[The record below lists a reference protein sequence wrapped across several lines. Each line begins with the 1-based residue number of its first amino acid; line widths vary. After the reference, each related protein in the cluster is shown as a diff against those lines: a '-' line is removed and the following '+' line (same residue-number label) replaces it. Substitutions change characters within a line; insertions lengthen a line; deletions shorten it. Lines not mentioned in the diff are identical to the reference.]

1 MNKILKLLAAATLI
15 ALTTAACQKEKL
27 FDSQTAGEETVTFTV
42 QTDATATKATA
53 DGDGQGAGLNRCLVA
68 VYMKT
73 GNSAE
78 PYKLYDT
85 PATTGSGLN
94 YTFTVNL
101 IRKQTYQI
109 VVWADKGETVYDVNE
124 GLTLVT
130 RKTGDVACNSDAYD
144 AFYASV
150 PFTQGTTA
158 STAITAKRPFAQL
171 NLITKDLREGFEP
184 RNIELTYTADTKF
197 NPFDGT
203 TSDPQTV
210 IYKSTTPHYG
220 ASLANPVPAENT
232 VAMNYLFANDEQ
244 SVLNEVKL
252 KATFTDAVELA
263 VANVP
268 VRRNYRT
275 NIIGNLLTEQ
285 TDYTITVDPAWSTPE
300 TEMIA
305 PGLWKVDGVYE
316 VSAAEGLCYA
326 SANIFAQSGGKFV
339 LTEDIDMT
347 GVTSVVTR
355 ASGDSYT
362 SALIGTSAGTLVI
375 DGNGH
380 KISNLPGMLISRT
393 GNAKKVEIKNLTLEN
408 PAVVYDLNDELTGAD
423 QAAVGAFVGF
433 ASTSDEI
440 VIYNC
445 HINGGYIKG
454 GHWTGGF
461 VGYACG
467 YNTEN
472 NGPVFEKL
480 TISNCSISDAEVYG
494 KGSVGG
500 IIGHA
505 TGDVATLVK
514 IESPKVLRNTIT
526 SVGSSTNKAGSVVA
540 TVGCAGSEAWNG
552 EKGGVYLTS
561 CTVAGNT
568 VKSNNVVNTK
578 FWGRQGNDTGKL
590 YIDGNEVTDYG
601 VAPVVQVASV
611 NGVKYTSL
619 SEAISSTTGEVTIT
633 LDPGDHTLP
642 TSLTDRTLVIEGTDP
657 DATVIDMTAAGSS
670 TPQYNAQSVTFKN
683 VTVKRNSGAYGG
695 LSHTGEEHF
704 VNSKVYGTIVTY
716 APVFSAVNT
725 EFYQTDPTN
734 YNVHIYAE
742 GSVSFD
748 GCKFFCAGK
757 SIYAHHEAATPHYIS
772 ISNCTFNASRISSG
786 KAAIQ
791 LHTELGIYGTLDV
804 TNCTATGFDS
814 TINGGLWNEL
824 NNNTKVLTDKFVKTI
839 DGQVVVRTD
848 DGFASALAL
857 EKESIDIL
865 VNGNVAADVAP
876 WDYPTNSK
884 AFGGECTQTINITGA
899 TGSET
904 VTFNNTDND
913 WNHIAL
919 KNQSGK
925 LTISNVKLT
934 NSGYNDGPWNRHDV
948 VFGCEVSLKDVVS
961 DKAIGLKKKSVLE
974 NVTIADTRAE
984 DDYGLWITAE
994 GQTVTVKDCSL
1005 DMVKTNASGRC
1016 IKIADEYVTTP
1027 QSVVLNVSGTT
1038 FKSQKKAAVLVTS
1051 TAGAD
1056 IIWGEGNDISNVAAD
1071 QINAVWNDAG
1081 RTAAWDL
1088 VTVTG
1093 CTKYQ
1098 E

>member
-1 MNKILKLLAAATLI
+1 MNKSLKLLAAATLI

-42 QTDATATKATA
+42 KTDAAATKATA
-53 DGDGQGAGLNRCLVA
+53 DNDGLGAGLTRCLVA

-73 GNSAE
+73 ADPAQ

-144 AFYASV
+144 AFYASTEFV
-150 PFTQGTTA
+150 QGTTT

-171 NLITKDLREGFEP
+171 NLITKDLNENFQPGAVSV
-184 RNIELTYTADTKF
+184 TYSSPQSF

-203 TSDPQTV
+203 VSADMTEVTYKADSPYYNTATV
-210 IYKSTTPHYG
+210 TTATQHT
-220 ASLANPVPAENT
+220 LV
-232 VAMNYLFANDEQ
+232 MNYLFAAEGDQ
-244 SVLNEVKL
+244 TILPSVKMTAKL
-252 KATFTDAVELA
+252 TVDAEIE

-285 TDYTITVDPAWSTPE
+285 TDYTITVDPVWSTPE

-326 SANIFAQSGGKFV
+326 SANIFAQSGGEFV

-362 SALIGTSAGTLVI
+362 SALIGASAGTLVI

-393 GNAKKVEIKNLTLEN
+393 GNANKVEIKNLTLEN
-408 PAVVYDLNDELTGAD
+408 PTVVYDLNDELTGAD

-440 VIYNC
+440 IINNC

-467 YNTEN
+467 YNN
-472 NGPVFEKL
+472 QSDGPVFEKL

-568 VKSNNVVNTK
+568 VKSNNVANTK
-578 FWGRQGNDTGKL
+578 FWGRQGDNTGKL
-590 YIDGNEVTDYG
+590 YIDGIEVTDYG

-657 DATVIDMTAAGSS
+657 DATVIDMTSGSS
-670 TPQYNAQSVTFKN
+670 KAQSVTFKN

-695 LSHTGEEHF
+695 LQHTGEEHF
-704 VNSKVYGTIVTY
+704 ENSKVYGTIVTY

-742 GSVSFD
+742 GRVSFD

-824 NNNTKVLTDKFVKTI
+824 NNTTKVLTDKFVKTI

-848 DGFASALAL
+848 AGFASALAL

-876 WDYPTNSK
+876 WDYPTNIK
-884 AFGGECTQTINITGA
+884 AFGGECTQTINIKGA

-904 VTFNNTDND
+904 VTFNNTNND

-994 GQTVTVKDCSL
+994 GQTVTVKDCLL

-1016 IKIADEYVTTP
+1016 IKIADQYVTTP
-1027 QSVVLNVSGTT
+1027 KSVVLNVSGTT

-1051 TAGAD
+1051 TAGAE
-1056 IIWGEGNDISNVAAD
+1056 INWGEGNDITNVAAD
-1071 QINAVWNDAG
+1071 QTNAVWNDSD

-1093 CTKYQ
+1093 CTKHQ

>member
-1 MNKILKLLAAATLI
+1 MNKSLKLLAAATLI

-42 QTDATATKATA
+42 KTDAAATKATA
-53 DGDGQGAGLNRCLVA
+53 DNDGLGAGLTRCLVA

-73 GNSAE
+73 GDSS
-78 PYKLYDT
+78 YQLYDK
-85 PATTGSGLN
+85 PAATGSGLN

-144 AFYASV
+144 AFYASTEFV
-150 PFTQGTTA
+150 QGTTT

-171 NLITKDLREGFEP
+171 NLITKDLNKNFQPGAVSV
-184 RNIELTYTADTKF
+184 TYSSPQSF
-197 NPFDGT
+197 NPFDGSVSNMTEVTYRADSPYYTLT
-203 TSDPQTV
+203 TGTNATQHTLV
-210 IYKSTTPHYG
+210 
-220 ASLANPVPAENT
+220 
-232 VAMNYLFANDEQ
+232 MNYLFAAEGDQ
-244 SVLNEVKL
+244 TILPSVKMTAKL
-252 KATFTDAVELA
+252 TVDAEIE

-275 NIIGNLLTEQ
+275 NIIGNPLTEQ

-347 GVTSVVTR
+347 GVTSVVTK

-514 IESPKVLRNTIT
+514 IDSPKVLRNTIT

-568 VKSNNVVNTK
+568 VKSNNVANTK

-590 YIDGNEVTDYG
+590 YIDGIEVTDYG

-619 SEAISSTTGEVTIT
+619 SDAISSTTGEVTIT

-642 TSLTDRTLVIEGTDP
+642 SSLNDRTLVIEGTDP
-657 DATVIDMTAAGSS
+657 DATVIDMTSGSS
-670 TPQYNAQSVTFKN
+670 KAQSVTFKN

-695 LSHTGEEHF
+695 LQHTGEEHF
-704 VNSKVYGTIVTY
+704 ENSKVYGTIVTY

-725 EFYQTDPTN
+725 EFYQTDPSN

-742 GSVSFD
+742 GRVSFD

-772 ISNCTFNASRISSG
+772 ISNCTFNASQMSSR

-839 DGQVVVRTD
+839 DGKVVVRTD
-848 DGFASALAL
+848 AGFESALAL

-865 VNGNVAADVAP
+865 VKGNVAADVAP

-948 VFGCEVSLKDVVS
+948 VFGCEVSLKNVVS
-961 DKAIGLKKKSVLE
+961 DKAIGLKKNSVLE
-974 NVTIADTRAE
+974 HVTIADTRAK
-984 DDYGLWITAE
+984 DDYGLWITAA
-994 GQTVTVKDCSL
+994 GQTVTVKDCVL
-1005 DMVKTNASGRC
+1005 DMVKTDPFSGRC

-1056 IIWGEGNDISNVAAD
+1056 IIWGRGNDISDVFAD
-1071 QINAVWNDAG
+1071 QTHAVWNDAG
-1081 RTAAWDL
+1081 RTAAWEL
-1088 VTVTG
+1088 ITVTG

-1098 E
+1098 EQ

>member
-1 MNKILKLLAAATLI
+1 M
-15 ALTTAACQKEKL
+15 
-27 FDSQTAGEETVTFTV
+27 
-42 QTDATATKATA
+42 
-53 DGDGQGAGLNRCLVA
+53 
-68 VYMKT
+68 
-73 GNSAE
+73 
-78 PYKLYDT
+78 
-85 PATTGSGLN
+85 
-94 YTFTVNL
+94 
-101 IRKQTYQI
+101 
-109 VVWADKGETVYDVNE
+109 
-124 GLTLVT
+124 
-130 RKTGDVACNSDAYD
+130 
-144 AFYASV
+144 
-150 PFTQGTTA
+150 
-158 STAITAKRPFAQL
+158 
-171 NLITKDLREGFEP
+171 
-184 RNIELTYTADTKF
+184 
-197 NPFDGT
+197 
-203 TSDPQTV
+203 
-210 IYKSTTPHYG
+210 
-220 ASLANPVPAENT
+220 
-232 VAMNYLFANDEQ
+232 
-244 SVLNEVKL
+244 
-252 KATFTDAVELA
+252 
-263 VANVP
+263 
-268 VRRNYRT
+268 
-275 NIIGNLLTEQ
+275 
-285 TDYTITVDPAWSTPE
+285 
-300 TEMIA
+300 
-305 PGLWKVDGVYE
+305 
-316 VSAAEGLCYA
+316 
-326 SANIFAQSGGKFV
+326 
-339 LTEDIDMT
+339 
-347 GVTSVVTR
+347 
-355 ASGDSYT
+355 
-362 SALIGTSAGTLVI
+362 
-375 DGNGH
+375 
-380 KISNLPGMLISRT
+380 
-393 GNAKKVEIKNLTLEN
+393 
-408 PAVVYDLNDELTGAD
+408 
-423 QAAVGAFVGF
+423 
-433 ASTSDEI
+433 
-440 VIYNC
+440 
-445 HINGGYIKG
+445 
-454 GHWTGGF
+454 
-461 VGYACG
+461 GYACG
-467 YNTEN
+467 YNDASD
-472 NGPVFEKL
+472 GPVFEKL

-514 IESPKVLRNTIT
+514 IDSPKVLRNTIT

-540 TVGCAGSEAWNG
+540 TVGCAGSKAWNG
-552 EKGGVYLTS
+552 EFGGVYLTS

-568 VKSNNVVNTK
+568 VKSNNVANTK

-642 TSLTDRTLVIEGTDP
+642 ESLTDRTLVIVGTDP
-657 DATVIDMTAAGSS
+657 DVTVIDMTGSS

-704 VNSKVYGTIVTY
+704 ENSKVYGTIVTY

-725 EFYQTDPTN
+725 EFYQTDPSK

-742 GSVSFD
+742 GRVSFD
-748 GCKFFCAGK
+748 ECKFFCAGK
-757 SIYAHHEAATPHYIS
+757 SIYAHDEAATPHYIS
-772 ISNCTFNASRISSG
+772 ISNCTFNASRMSSG

-824 NNNTKVLTDKFVKTI
+824 NNTTKVLTDKFVKTI
-839 DGQVVVRTD
+839 DGKVVVRTD
-848 DGFASALAL
+848 AGFASALAL

-865 VNGNVAADVAP
+865 VKGNVAADVAP

-904 VTFNNTDND
+904 VTFNNTNND

-994 GQTVTVKDCSL
+994 GQTVTVKDCLL

-1016 IKIADEYVTTP
+1016 IKIADQYVTTP

-1051 TAGAD
+1051 TAGAN
-1056 IIWGEGNDISNVAAD
+1056 ITWGTGNDITNVAAD
-1071 QINAVWNDAG
+1071 QTNAVWNDAG

-1093 CTKYQ
+1093 CTKRQ